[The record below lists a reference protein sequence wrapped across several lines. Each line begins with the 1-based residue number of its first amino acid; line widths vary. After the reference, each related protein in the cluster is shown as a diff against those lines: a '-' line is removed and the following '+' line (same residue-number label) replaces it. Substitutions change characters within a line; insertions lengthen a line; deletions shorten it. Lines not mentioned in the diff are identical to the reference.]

1 VKLDDSKLMDGA
13 EEGADVAGTVASV
26 RVSIR
31 RSVDRSEVSLPHTR
45 RARSSICLHFHGNR
59 SSLPERVERIVPWPE

>member
-1 VKLDDSKLMDGA
+1 
-13 EEGADVAGTVASV
+13 VAGTVASV

-31 RSVDRSEVSLPHTR
+31 RSVDRSEVSLTHTR